1 MELKIGALSL
11 KVYQE
16 ESESNV
22 GKDGI
27 TISTLIFENKDGL
40 MKKIKLSSKHTKSK
54 F

>member
-16 ESESNV
+16 ESENSV

-27 TISTLIFENKDGL
+27 ITLTLIFENKGGL
-40 MKKIKLSSKHTKSK
+40 MKKIKLS
-54 F
+54 